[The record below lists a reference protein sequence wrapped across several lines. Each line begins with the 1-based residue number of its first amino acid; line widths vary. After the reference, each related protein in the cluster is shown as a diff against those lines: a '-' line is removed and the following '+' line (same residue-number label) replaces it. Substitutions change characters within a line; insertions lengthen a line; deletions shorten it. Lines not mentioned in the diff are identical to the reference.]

1 MIIIEWVHYSEKF
14 MSHIWGN
21 VKRIRKNT
29 TLEIVKQIR
38 KQHNSKNAILH
49 VRLYMKYQD
58 YMNDNHRKSP
68 LK

>member
-1 MIIIEWVHYSEKF
+1 MK
-14 MSHIWGN
+14 N
-21 VKRIRKNT
+21 VCRIYGGTLNAFKNNT
-29 TLEIVKQIR
+29 TLEMVKQIR

-49 VRLYMKYQD
+49 VSLYMKHQD